1 MIRKDNG
8 KIFRSQAEIIQQW
21 TKYCSNLY
29 TQNGTGDI
37 MVRELLQ
44 ITINNSKELQ
54 DILYSEVEKTERTL

>member
-8 KIFRSQAEIIQQW
+8 KILQYQPEIIQQW
-21 TKYCSNLY
+21 TKYCRNLH
-29 TQNGTGDI
+29 TQNGIGDI

-54 DILYSEVEKTERTL
+54 DILYSEVEKTGRTL